1 MATLEDLAERLG
13 PKMLEI
19 SDVAVYDPSELG
31 HGPPGA
37 LYLGVGL
44 GQGSNLTD
52 AVEALGNVN
61 ASALALKPE
70 ILAGLDVESLP
81 NPGGVALLSLTEAAN
96 WAQMVVLFRSAIGPD
111 QFLGPEELAGIAAGD
126 LFAVANAVA
135 ALIDAPVTIED
146 AEQRVLAYSAGQ
158 ERADAPRS
166 ASILGRRVPD
176 KWINSAACFWIAAT
190 TSGWQWPV
198 AQTAMPA
205 AKSRNVLPSTSS
217 IMAP

>member
-13 PKMLEI
+13 PKMLAIIRAPRGHEVEI

-81 NPGGVALLSLTEAAN
+81 NPGGVAL
-96 WAQMVVLFRSAIGPD
+96 
-111 QFLGPEELAGIAAGD
+111 
-126 LFAVANAVA
+126 
-135 ALIDAPVTIED
+135 
-146 AEQRVLAYSAGQ
+146 
-158 ERADAPRS
+158 
-166 ASILGRRVPD
+166 
-176 KWINSAACFWIAAT
+176 
-190 TSGWQWPV
+190 
-198 AQTAMPA
+198 
-205 AKSRNVLPSTSS
+205 
-217 IMAP
+217 